1 MEVPVTV
8 ISLHQPLNAL
18 GVADVPII
26 RTELPGPRSRELWSR
41 ENCYASPGLSA
52 MASLSQLV
60 LADGRGA
67 LIRDVD
73 GNVFI
78 DFAMGMVGVSTGHVH
93 PEVHT
98 ALKEE
103 LDHFLHTYDMASQA
117 RVRFFELLAELMPAQ
132 LHRFQMYS
140 GGTETVE
147 AGLRLAKSY
156 TRKYEF
162 IGLYRGFHGKS
173 LGTLS
178 LMGIP
183 YKNGFGPRAPG
194 MMLTPNAYCYRCP
207 LKLSYPSCG
216 VACADM
222 IEEVYR
228 NESTGQV
235 AAVVIEPIQGAGG
248 IIVPPPEFVQKIAAF
263 CKRNDLLLF
272 VDEIFTSA
280 GRTGKMWAFEH
291 FGIEPD
297 IVTMGKGLG
306 SGYPVGVVASSEPI
320 MHDWPWSQHAGGS
333 TTFGG
338 NSVAATAAYATL
350 RAIRDEDMTGNA
362 ARVGGQM
369 LARLRAMQERY
380 PVIGDVRG
388 MGLVIGLEFVRDR
401 ETREPIGQQEAERL
415 FFECLRRGLLVPSA
429 ASIMRIVPPLMLS
442 QELADKGLDLLEE
455 SIAALQ
461 RWMER

>member
-1 MEVPVTV
+1 MTATTTTR
-8 ISLHQPLNAL
+8 PLEEL
-18 GVADVPII
+18 GAADVPII
-26 RTELPGPRSRELWSR
+26 RTELPGPRSRELWARESR
-41 ENCYASPGLSA
+41 HASPGLSA
-52 MASLSQLV
+52 MAALSQLV

-93 PEVHT
+93 PEVH
-98 ALKEE
+98 AAMQEE
-103 LDHFLHTYDMASQA
+103 LERFLHTYDMASHA
-117 RVRFFELLAELMPAQ
+117 RVQFFELLASLMPEQ
-132 LHRFQMYS
+132 LQHFQMYS

-147 AGLRLAKSY
+147 AGMRLAKSY
-156 TRKYEF
+156 TGKYEF
-162 IGLYRGFHGKS
+162 IGLYRGFHGKT
-173 LGTLS
+173 LGSLS
-178 LMGIP
+178 LMGTA

-194 MMLTPNAYCYRCP
+194 MMLSPNAYCYRCP
-207 LKLSYPSCG
+207 LKLTYPSCG

-235 AAVVIEPIQGAGG
+235 AAVVLEPIQGAGG
-248 IIVPPPEFVQKIAAF
+248 IIVPPPEFLQKIAEF
-263 CKRNDLLLF
+263 CKRNGLLLF

-291 FGIEPD
+291 FGLDPD

-320 MHDWPWSQHAGGS
+320 MRDAPWAQHAGGS

-350 RAIRDEDMTGNA
+350 RAIIDGDLMGNA
-362 ARVGGQM
+362 QRVGEHM
-369 LARLRAMQERY
+369 LARLREMQERH
-380 PVIGDVRG
+380 PVLGDVRG
-388 MGLVIGLEFVRDR
+388 MGMVIGLEFVRDR
-401 ETREPIGQQEAERL
+401 ETKEPISQAEAEQL

-429 ASIMRIVPPLMLS
+429 ASIMRIVPPLVLS
-442 QELADKGLDLLEE
+442 RELADRGLDLLEE
-455 SIAALQ
+455 SIAAL
-461 RWMER
+461 ERHMGL